1 LWGGGGETCKTTGF
15 YFVFLNTYYVLGTMV
30 VDILREIRHNLVLK
44 ELLAQWREYTKIIIC
59 ENIVQVL

>member
-1 LWGGGGETCKTTGF
+1 MGGRKKTCKTTAF